1 MVLPLL
7 LVEVFCRALS
17 VLVAKKWSNFRLLLI
32 FVEMLGWFWLV
43 IGCQKIEVI
52 FFFFWFLLLV
62 LGCHKFENLIFFFFW
77 FFRCSVGFGCR
88 CSSCPID
95 SQDTEV
101 RNCPMIQKEKIEA
114 KRKRKSRQD
123 WQEIDEGIYWSYSNF
138 SFRQKVDK
146 FWSVSLV
153 FPSGW

>member
-32 FVEMLGWFWLV
+32 FVEMLCWFWLV
-43 IGCQKIEVI
+43 IGCQKVEV
-52 FFFFWFLLLV
+52 
-62 LGCHKFENLIFFFFW
+62 IFFFFW

-123 WQEIDEGIYWSYSNF
+123 
-138 SFRQKVDK
+138 
-146 FWSVSLV
+146 
-153 FPSGW
+153 